1 MGLSSPSKK
10 LESPS
15 SLRDKYVDTR
25 SLAEKG
31 VNLTALLIA
40 FPILA
45 FSYPLSLLT
54 RGTLHGVWNFSKE
67 IRPPITQIW
76 ADFMTS
82 NVMNVRFKI
91 VSQKQ
96 LYRDGKCVYLCN
108 HRAWATCDASRPPRA
123 AREPFWRGGAGG
135 GAGACIPGS
144 RCGVRRNAAMA
155 RAHLGRP
162 PPQVL
167 LRTSLTPLPPPPPQR
182 ARGQPTATQQRRTT
196 TPQRATLSA
205 SSCSTASTSPGAAGS
220 WICGSWCPRSA
231 WC

>member
-15 SLRDKYVDTR
+15 SSRDKYVDTR

-31 VNLTALLIA
+31 VNLIALLIA

-108 HRAWATCDASRPPRA
+108 HRAWADFFIDMYLTEGRA
-123 AREPFWRGGAGG
+123 F
-135 GAGACIPGS
+135 IP
-144 RCGVRRNAAMA
+144 VLHIDL
-155 RAHLGRP
+155 RAHET
-162 PPQVL
+162 VL
-167 LRTSLTPLPPPPPQR
+167 ELVCRLLLVKKNLSNSLLLT
-182 ARGQPTATQQRRTT
+182 
-196 TPQRATLSA
+196 
-205 SSCSTASTSPGAAGS
+205 
-220 WICGSWCPRSA
+220 
-231 WC
+231 

>member
-15 SLRDKYVDTR
+15 SSRDKYVDTR

-31 VNLTALLIA
+31 VNLIALLIA

-108 HRAWATCDASRPPRA
+108 HRAWSDFFIDMSLC
-123 AREPFWRGGAGG
+123 E
-135 GAGACIPGS
+135 
-144 RCGVRRNAAMA
+144 
-155 RAHLGRP
+155 GR
-162 PPQVL
+162 
-167 LRTSLTPLPPPPPQR
+167 SF
-182 ARGQPTATQQRRTT
+182 
-196 TPQRATLSA
+196 TLSRMLVMYVFPVFMVPA
-205 SSCSTASTSPGAAGS
+205 VFVGAVFPFRMDK
-220 WICGSWCPRSA
+220 CGGHE
-231 WC
+231 